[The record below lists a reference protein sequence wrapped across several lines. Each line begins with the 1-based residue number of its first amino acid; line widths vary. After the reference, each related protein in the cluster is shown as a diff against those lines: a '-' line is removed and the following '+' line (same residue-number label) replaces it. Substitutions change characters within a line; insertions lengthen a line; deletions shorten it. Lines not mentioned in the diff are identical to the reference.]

1 MEDVV
6 KLFGILVA
14 IASAGAV
21 GYLLISLA
29 AAITKR
35 LEGRPGSAALEA
47 EVAEL
52 RAKLEEQDQ
61 LRVRLLELEERVDFV
76 ERLLA
81 QQRDAGRLE
90 AK

>member
-1 MEDVV
+1 MDDVV

-21 GYLLISLA
+21 AYLLISLA
-29 AAITKR
+29 AVLAKR
-35 LEGRPGSAALEA
+35 LEGRPGSAVPEA

-52 RAKLEEQDQ
+52 RARLEEQDQ
-61 LRVRLLELEERVDFV
+61 LRLRLLELEERVDFA

-81 QQRDAGRLE
+81 QQRDAHRLE
-90 AK
+90 AR

>member
-1 MEDVV
+1 MDDAV

-21 GYLLISLA
+21 AYLLISLA
-29 AAITKR
+29 AVLARR
-35 LEGRPGSAALEA
+35 LQGRPGSAAPEA

-52 RAKLEEQDQ
+52 RARLEEQDQ
-61 LRVRLLELEERVDFV
+61 FRLRLLELEERVDFV

-81 QQRDAGRLE
+81 QQRDAQRLE
-90 AK
+90 AR